1 MHNIPPVELAIR
13 ISKILNRNKNQL
25 KEYQDRNGR
34 INFNLLIGLVLGG
47 ICSFTDKPAINQI
60 LRIFFP
66 IFNDSQLEDYANL
79 MMGLNNHLVYLLD
92 TNPGNIYLLE
102 NNKWVLITEAEFDS
116 VYALWYAF
124 FGIMKV
130 EFAQEKDRINKL
142 KSNHVTSEALA
153 DYNAMYN
160 IMTSSALSIDDI
172 STMQDKFPEYAYK
185 FNELRKLMY
194 MQAITPQSTLH

>member
-92 TNPGNIYLLE
+92 TNPGRGYIPKPQIFLNLSCNHCYYWAVCICRRFNQRYRVDGEHSINLAIARLLIPF
-102 NNKWVLITEAEFDS
+102 LI
-116 VYALWYAF
+116 
-124 FGIMKV
+124 
-130 EFAQEKDRINKL
+130 
-142 KSNHVTSEALA
+142 
-153 DYNAMYN
+153 
-160 IMTSSALSIDDI
+160 
-172 STMQDKFPEYAYK
+172 
-185 FNELRKLMY
+185 
-194 MQAITPQSTLH
+194 